1 MESFSGRDPLQ
12 EMITEAHK
20 ENIKVHAWFEYGFA
34 ASNGQNGGIILAK
47 YPLWSA
53 RDVNKALLVSS
64 SGFEWMNGINPE
76 VQNFMKSLVVEV
88 VKKYDIDGIQG
99 DDRLPAMP
107 VKGGYDDYTVAL
119 YKSENGGASPPTNE
133 NNTAWI
139 NWRTNKL
146 TEFQGDLY
154 RAVKAEKPNVIVSC
168 APSIAPWG
176 KANYLQDWPTWLDK
190 KYCDYVIPQIYRY
203 DLASYQST
211 LKSQVAALK
220 NSADKSKLYA
230 GVLIQVSTYNAS
242 NLFLEQMINENRAN
256 GISGEIFFFYEG
268 LKFNSDYFINKYP
281 LNDLIIT
288 QPVGSLGLPYPQIEP
303 TEADELQVIA
313 YPNPSLNDFTINIKS
328 SNTEADIHVYDI
340 AGRLIE
346 KQHTIFNS
354 LHLGKNYAAGI
365 YNIIVSNG
373 KTSKKMQVIKK

>member
-1 MESFSGRDPLQ
+1 
-12 EMITEAHK
+12 
-20 ENIKVHAWFEYGFA
+20 
-34 ASNGQNGGIILAK
+34 
-47 YPLWSA
+47 
-53 RDVNKALLVSS
+53 
-64 SGFEWMNGINPE
+64 
-76 VQNFMKSLVVEV
+76 MKSLVIEV
-88 VKKYDIDGIQG
+88 VKKYDVDGIQG

-139 NWRTNKL
+139 DWRTNKL

-168 APSIAPWG
+168 SPSVSPWA

-203 DLASYQST
+203 DFASYQST

-230 GVLIQVSTYNAS
+230 GVLIQFGTYNS
-242 NLFLEQMINENRAN
+242 TNLYLEQMVNENRVN

-268 LKFNSDYFINKYP
+268 LKFNSEYFTTKYP
-281 LNDLIIT
+281 LSDLTIS
-288 QPVGSLGLPYPQIEP
+288 QPTAPP
-303 TEADELQVIA
+303 TLALYQVATPVVDEFYVIV
-313 YPNPSLNDFTINIKS
+313 YPNPSSDVFTLEVQSFEKGNAAIGVQ
-328 SNTEADIHVYDI
+328 VYDMT
-340 AGRLIE
+340 GRLIKQCQVKSNTIKLGENYPPGVYNVIVNQGE
-346 KQHTIFNS
+346 KT
-354 LHLGKNYAAGI
+354 
-365 YNIIVSNG
+365 
-373 KTSKKMQVIKK
+373 KTFRLIKS